1 MTIENFGGSQ
11 DQLNLIGRA
20 FEREKTFTNIV
31 HEPAVPVR
39 SSMADA
45 RGSILF
51 DYDDSVSTMTTS
63 SAMNTSEKQ
72 DHETEKQPPI
82 PMRRKSQTTD
92 LHSKDILDGDITMQ
106 HQPPPPQPHTANNNK
121 ILCDDGTQSI
131 RKTSFAAL
139 PNTTTWQQQSVNYQK
154 ANHQSECSKIVAFYI
169 HTEHQIKFLVNFLVD
184 SDETINAD
192 VHKLSTVRMA
202 IEEKRRQLVQ
212 DKRQKEASQSRHQQE
227 FSKAAFLQA
236 INKVRFS
243 LSVPLSLS
251 LSPLDLHFLW

>member
-1 MTIENFGGSQ
+1 MIAFLKISSPRLGRRSRRNSVSDDSQLTIENFGGSQ
-11 DQLNLIGRA
+11 DQLNMIGRA

-51 DYDDSVSTMTTS
+51 DYDDNVSTTMTTTTAS
-63 SAMNTSEKQ
+63 SNEKQ
-72 DHETEKQPPI
+72 DHETEKQQQPPI

-106 HQPPPPQPHTANNNK
+106 HKQQQQPTLANNTNNNNNNS
-121 ILCDDGTQSI
+121 ILSDDGTPSI

-154 ANHQSECSKIVAFYI
+154 INNQSEFIHSSKWSI
-169 HTEHQIKFLVNFLVD
+169 
-184 SDETINAD
+184 
-192 VHKLSTVRMA
+192 
-202 IEEKRRQLVQ
+202 
-212 DKRQKEASQSRHQQE
+212 
-227 FSKAAFLQA
+227 
-236 INKVRFS
+236 
-243 LSVPLSLS
+243 
-251 LSPLDLHFLW
+251 